1 MTETTPPEA
10 YSADAQP
17 AGGGSEGIS
26 LAVAAEVLYLLNLMV
41 VPGIAFA
48 VIVWLWLTKRETA
61 SAVDRCH
68 LDQVFFASLWAGVLL
83 VIANVAII
91 LLGGYDT
98 AYTWVVVILYFTI
111 CHSTLI
117 FFRAFGL
124 SRALSNK
131 PYRYPL
137 IGRPCRVQDD

>member
-1 MTETTPPEA
+1 MTEITPHGA
-10 YSADAQP
+10 SSADARP
-17 AGGGSEGIS
+17 ASDDAEGIS
-26 LAVAAEVLYLLNLMV
+26 LAVAAETLYLLNLMV

-48 VIVWLWLTKRETA
+48 VIAWLWFAKRKTA
-61 SAVDRCH
+61 SALDRCH

-83 VIANVAII
+83 VVANVAIV

-98 AYTWVVVILYFTI
+98 AYTWVVVILYFTT

-117 FFRAFGL
+117 FFGAFGL
-124 SRALSNK
+124 SRALSGK

-137 IGRPCRVQDD
+137 IGRPCDV